1 MPIVHKVLILGYS
14 HARGCASEVKLQLN
28 NEYNVYGFI
37 NPGSG
42 MKDIKESAKMKMAQ
56 LRREDIVVLWGS
68 SNYVARNNSVVGIKH
83 ILDLLIQSSHANVIL
98 LSVPHRY
105 DLINDSCVNR
115 EMKVFNM
122 SLKNRLKCFGKVEL
136 IEVVSE
142 REFYT
147 KHGQHLNSRGKVSMA
162 SRIA

>member
-1 MPIVHKVLILGYS
+1 
-14 HARGCASEVKLQLN
+14 
-28 NEYNVYGFI
+28 
-37 NPGSG
+37 

-56 LRREDIVVLWGS
+56 LGREDIVVLWGS

-83 ILDLLIQSSHANVIL
+83 ILDLVIHSSHTNVIV

-115 EMKVFNM
+115 EVKVFNM
-122 SLKNRLKCFGKVEL
+122 SLQNRLKCFGKVEL
-136 IEVVSE
+136 IVVVSE

-147 KHGQHLNSRGKVSMA
+147 KHGQHLNSRGKASMA
-162 SRIA
+162 SRTA